1 MNVLQ
6 IAVKESFKTS
16 IVRHDKWEDPDGII
30 HEEHVVEMKPYCST
44 MDELA
49 ILMGLSR
56 SQAYRLMKSPTRS
69 FNQQE
74 MTELHKQLWW
84 KKRNLE
90 NEISVPL
97 SETKELI
104 MSALQQTQQMSE
116 NYIEH
121 LEATRDDPANPDN
134 RSNRPPVAA
143 FQRLMKAKVDA
154 MKEKLDEQQK
164 RIIDQDELIKRLLD
178 MSERQQDLLE
188 KFTDQVQKFTN
199 RDDES
204 DAA

>member
-74 MTELHKQLWW
+74 MTELHKQL
-84 KKRNLE
+84 
-90 NEISVPL
+90 
-97 SETKELI
+97 I
-104 MSALQQTQQMSE
+104 MSALQQTQQTSE

-143 FQRLMKAKVDA
+143 FQRW

-188 KFTDQVQKFTN
+188 RFTDQVQKFTN